1 MNSNVVVV
9 GEINRQYMFYLH
21 MKLAMFD
28 KLRKSFKSILRMV
41 VSKNLAFPM
50 VSFLG
55 VPGGLWGAVGAMFAN
70 RPSRHHK

>member
-28 KLRKSFKSILRMV
+28 KLRKSFDRVQIDFTYG
-41 VSKNLAFPM
+41 SK
-50 VSFLG
+50 
-55 VPGGLWGAVGAMFAN
+55 
-70 RPSRHHK
+70 